1 MRRALLPLAA
11 TLIFSLCGCGGGG
24 HDRVDP
30 RTMLD
35 QAAAHPIRSA
45 QLDIDATLR
54 LDGSGALSEPI
65 HVHLEGPYLSNGS
78 AALPRFDWRANA
90 SAVGFPVGGHLVST
104 GDNVY
109 LTVYGNQ
116 YQVGEASVAALND
129 RIATAAS
136 SGPAPSP
143 SQWLIRPTVVGEG
156 SAGGVDCELISGGP
170 RWDLFAD
177 ELGALTGAAGSAAPV
192 ISGSG
197 TVCVGYDDR
206 VLHGLDLDARLT
218 FPPEARARLGGA
230 SGAHIEAD
238 VEISEVGERQ
248 QIATPHGQ
256 YRPIQDLLLTLND
269 LGVPIPL
276 G

>member
-1 MRRALLPLAA
+1 MRRAPLSLAA
-11 TLIFSLCGCGGGG
+11 ILMLSLLGCGDSG

-30 RTMLD
+30 QTMLQ
-35 QAAAHPIRSA
+35 QAGAHPIHSA
-45 QLDIDATLR
+45 DLDIDATLR
-54 LDGSGALSEPI
+54 LNGGGSLSEPI
-65 HVHLEGPYLSNGS
+65 HVHLAGPYASNGS
-78 AALPRFDWRANA
+78 AALPSFDWRVNA
-90 SAVGFPVGGHLVST
+90 SALGFPVGGHLVST

-116 YQVGEASVAALND
+116 YQVGEASVAAVND
-129 RIATAAS
+129 RIASAAS

-143 SQWLIRPTVVGEG
+143 AHWLIRPTVVGEG

-177 ELGALTGAAGSAAPV
+177 QLGALTGAAGSAAPV

-206 VLHGLDLDARLT
+206 VLHGIDLDARLT

-238 VEISEVGERQ
+238 VEISDVGEAQ
-248 QIATPHGQ
+248 QVAAPRGQ
-256 YRPIQDLLLTLND
+256 YRPIRDLLLSLND